1 MTLDHSSPTTLVRDL
16 NLHQGGLFRFEWAS
30 GYEALPPGGSL
41 RRFSSRS
48 RWRLVSATAD
58 DWRLCFCVEYLDDA
72 GDVVEHDCWL
82 LNRGLHLA
90 GIGGVWVVTLLKES
104 PDALL
109 RCRLDENLRGVF
121 A

>member
-1 MTLDHSSPTTLVRDL
+1 MTEIDHSSPAALVRDL

-30 GYEALPPGGSL
+30 GYEGWGRRLPGGSL
-41 RRFSSRS
+41 
-48 RWRLVSATAD
+48 WRLVSATAD
-58 DWRLCFCVEYLDDA
+58 DWRICFCVEYPDDA

-90 GIGGVWVVTLLKES
+90 GMAGVWVVTLLEELPD

-109 RCRLDENLRGVF
+109 RRRLDKNLRGVF